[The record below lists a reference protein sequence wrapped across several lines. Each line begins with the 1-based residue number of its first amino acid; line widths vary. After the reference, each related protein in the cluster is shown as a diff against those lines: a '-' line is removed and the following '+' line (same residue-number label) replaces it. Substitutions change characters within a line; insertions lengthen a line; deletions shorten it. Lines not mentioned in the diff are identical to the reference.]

1 MPVCRSTWIWNS
13 VTERGFDVTRM
24 WELSPV
30 TRPPIAALEELDRY
44 SGRIPLSD
52 LQSWLTRADLTLEH
66 VRPFLRFD
74 PGHYVRNLMYAG
86 PGYQALVLCWRS
98 GQRSPIHD
106 HTGSS
111 CAVKVIQGVATET
124 VFARGPNGMLYAVGS
139 RQLPAGCTCASQD
152 SDVHQMSNLQS
163 EGEELIT
170 LHIYSPPLLYM
181 NMYSI
186 IEPRVTRF
194 FDPINDEFVSGAG
207 I

>member
-1 MPVCRSTWIWNS
+1 MP
-13 VTERGFDVTRM
+13 
-24 WELSPV
+24 
-30 TRPPIAALEELDRY
+30 RPPLEALVELDRY
-44 SGRIPLSD
+44 TDRIPLGE
-52 LQSWLTRADLTLEH
+52 LQRWLERTELTLEH

-86 PGYQALVLCWRS
+86 PCYQALVLCWKS

-111 CAVKVIQGVATET
+111 CAVKVIEGVATET
-124 VFARGPNGMLYAVGS
+124 TFARAANGMLFAVSS
-139 RQLPAGCTCASQD
+139 RQLAAGHTCASQD
-152 SDVHQMSNLQS
+152 DDVHQMSNLQAD
-163 EGEELIT
+163 EQDLIT
-170 LHIYSPPLLYM
+170 LHIYSPALVYM

-186 IEPRVTRF
+186 VAASVERF